1 MIALCFALIFECH
14 PIAKFWDPLIEGK
27 CVDVPGLYLA
37 NGILNVVA
45 DFLVLLVPIPML
57 VTLHVSTRHK
67 VILAAVF
74 AMGSSCVGLLLQPSL
89 SVDCYSSTRNA
100 FQNYLIHPLFNR
112 TCIIAAVRI
121 YYVAK
126 LLKSEDI
133 SRGVVIPTSLG
144 VAETNLAVICACLM
158 VLRPFLRKHLP
169 FLLGGDTSY
178 QRRRHHLDG
187 LDYNTGTTRN
197 TLDPT
202 SASHS
207 YETNVSA
214 GSGKHKTWLGRNVGA
229 KTTSGGSEDTAVGD
243 EDLEM
248 GGLASAKGGKERTW
262 PLRVQKSYAVQS
274 ARAPRSESKEKII
287 DGMPGKPHIE
297 E

>member
-1 MIALCFALIFECH
+1 M
-14 PIAKFWDPLIEGK
+14 
-27 CVDVPGLYLA
+27 PGLYLA

-57 VTLHVSTRHK
+57 VALHVSTRHK
-67 VILAAVF
+67 VILAGVF
-74 AMGSSCVGLLLQPSL
+74 AIGSSCVGPLLQPL
-89 SVDCYSSTRNA
+89 LPIDCYSSPRDA
-100 FQNYLIHPLFNR
+100 LQKYLIRPLYNR
-112 TCIIAAVRI
+112 TCIISAVRI

-126 LLKSEDI
+126 ILKSEDI
-133 SRGVVIPTSLG
+133 SRAVVTPTSLG

-169 FLLGGDTSY
+169 FLLGGGTSY
-178 QRRRHHLDG
+178 QRRHNYLDG
-187 LDYNTGTTRN
+187 LDHNTGTGN
-197 TLDPT
+197 TLDPR

-207 YETNVSA
+207 YETNVKA
-214 GSGKHKTWLGRNVGA
+214 GSGKHKTWLGRSAGGKA
-229 KTTSGGSEDTAVGD
+229 TSGGSEDTAVGD

-248 GGLASAKGGKERTW
+248 GALAGAKGGKETTW

-287 DGMPGKPHIE
+287 DGMPGKPHADE
-297 E
+297 

>member
-1 MIALCFALIFECH
+1 M
-14 PIAKFWDPLIEGK
+14 P
-27 CVDVPGLYLA
+27 
-37 NGILNVVA
+37 
-45 DFLVLLVPIPML
+45 
-57 VTLHVSTRHK
+57 
-67 VILAAVF
+67 
-74 AMGSSCVGLLLQPSL
+74 
-89 SVDCYSSTRNA
+89 
-100 FQNYLIHPLFNR
+100 FQNYLIHPLYNR
-112 TCIIAAVRI
+112 TCIISAVRI

-158 VLRPFLRKHLP
+158 VLRPFLRKYLP

-178 QRRRHHLDG
+178 QRRHHYLDG
-187 LDYNTGTTRN
+187 LDHNTGTRN

-214 GSGKHKTWLGRNVGA
+214 GSGKHKTWLGRSVGG

-243 EDLEM
+243 EDVEM
-248 GGLASAKGGKERTW
+248 GGLAGARGGKERTW

-274 ARAPRSESKEKII
+274 ASAPRSESKEKII
-287 DGMPGKPHIE
+287 DGMPGKPHIDE
-297 E
+297 